1 MAPPLS
7 APVLALL
14 TLLVLLAHKLIG
26 WRQRIAFMRKQ
37 MPVIP
42 VFLDPHSV
50 IRRFLPRKWEVWHS
64 DWMFQNRAL
73 INAYNTLPGLIPVI
87 SLYGHDNLYVS
98 DVDAVAEITSS
109 PQRFPKD
116 LRVYGKWLPLFDF
129 LPFEWC

>member
-1 MAPPLS
+1 MAVPLS

-14 TLLVLLAHKLIG
+14 TILVLLAHKVIG

-42 VFLDPHSV
+42 IFLDPHNV
-50 IRRFLPRKWEVWHS
+50 VRRFLPRKWETWHS

-73 INAYNTLPGLIPVI
+73 INDYKTLPGLIPVI
-87 SLYGHDNLYVS
+87 SLCGHDNLYVS
-98 DVDAVAEITSS
+98 DADAVAEIASS

-116 LRVYGKWLPLFDF
+116 LRVYGKQLPLFYF
-129 LPFEWC
+129 L